1 VLSLAAKSHGQAK
14 TFNCLIL
21 FSIPNRPC
29 VQTKF
34 KGVHFQRCKT
44 WDWFLLTLSQQ
55 IKKVI
60 GGQIFDHD
68 RHDRAVPG
76 SPSKPANQR
85 TGKSALQ

>member
-1 VLSLAAKSHGQAK
+1 VYKSL
-14 TFNCLIL
+14 
-21 FSIPNRPC
+21 
-29 VQTKF
+29 
-34 KGVHFQRCKT
+34 T

-85 TGKSALQ
+85 TGKSELQ